1 MYRTKKSF
9 IIFNILIFVFIFVTI
24 AGFIVTIQAQYWT
37 PLPPYN
43 VLWPLWSPV
52 LSPVD
57 PITGLATPLVTS
69 LTRNT
74 ILPTQPGLAWDP
86 CQPGVEAFPW
96 LLYNTPLAFG
106 GGLTYWDV
114 YYGMNPWPPEYMLDP
129 VTGAP
134 ITIAL
139 PLGWTLL
146 LPTSLSHFG
155 WFVPLSNAIFSYRY
169 GVPIADLLTTADI
182 WGFTPLAAL
191 PPPII

>member
-1 MYRTKKSF
+1 MKKSF
-9 IIFNILIFVFIFVTI
+9 IIFNILIFAFTFVTI
-24 AGFIVTIQAQYWT
+24 AGFIVTIQAQYWI

-43 VLWPLWSPV
+43 VLWPLWSPA

-57 PITGLATPLVTS
+57 PITGLAAPLVTS

-74 ILPTQPGLAWDP
+74 ILPVQPSLAWDP

-129 VTGAP
+129 LTGAP
-134 ITIAL
+134 ITISL
-139 PLGWTLL
+139 PLGWSLL
-146 LPTSLSHFG
+146 LPTSLSEFG
-155 WFVPLSNAIFSYRY
+155 WFVPLGNAIFSYRY
-169 GVPIADLLTTADI
+169 GVPISSLLTTADI

-191 PPPII
+191 PTPII